1 LFEKYP
7 RIEKDYSLS
16 YKLYDIYNHHLSP
29 DVARTKLAH
38 WFNAVEESGF
48 NTFATIRRTFET
60 HYNTIVNFFNDR
72 SINAAA
78 ESFNAKIKEFRRQ
91 FRGVSDVKFFL
102 YRLCKIY
109 A

>member
-1 LFEKYP
+1 MQV
-7 RIEKDYSLS
+7 RSR
-16 YKLYDIYNHHLSP
+16 P
-29 DVARTKLAH
+29 DEDPTKH
-38 WFNAVEESGF
+38 QRSTEESLEF
-48 NTFATIRRTFET
+48 NLCDTNQIIIKRDLIQDAFTTIRRTFEA
-60 HYNTIVNFFNDR
+60 HRDTIINYFNGR
-72 SINAAA
+72 STNAAA

>member
-1 LFEKYP
+1 MCDTNQIIIKRDLIQDAF
-7 RIEKDYSLS
+7 
-16 YKLYDIYNHHLSP
+16 
-29 DVARTKLAH
+29 T
-38 WFNAVEESGF
+38 
-48 NTFATIRRTFET
+48 TIRRTFEA
-60 HYNTIVNFFNDR
+60 HRDTIINYFNGR
-72 SINAAA
+72 STNAAA